1 VHAAAA
7 SGYRFNF
14 FDHVHTF
21 NYFSKHAVTPALQ
34 AFVTEVQEVVVGY
47 VDEELRSGRVRGLST
62 RHRQGA
68 TGVFQTVAGFVTD
81 FFFGGFLFH
90 ARLKTAALDHK
101 AVDDT
106 VENGVVVETITAVI
120 QEVLYGCRRFIIE
133 GFNYDIAMVRLES
146 DHHSR
151 PVKVVVGVDSRAY
164 KAAGLFVDAPYI
176 TNCDDASARWRL
188 LLCWRRAGVKNTAQY
203 AASLNRP
210 SSHTF
215 IRNLSMLKIYNTL
228 SRQKEEFKPIHA
240 GEIGMYVCGITVY
253 DLCHIGHGRTFV
265 AFDVVARY
273 LRYVGYTLKYVR
285 NITDIDDK
293 IIKRANENGESI
305 ETLTN
310 RMIGEMHKDFAALG
324 ILPPNLEPRAT
335 RHIDEIIELVGLLI
349 ERGHAYVADNGDVMF
364 DVLSDKDYG
373 ALSRQDLEQ
382 LQAGARVEVAEVKR
396 NPMDFVLWKMSKADE
411 PAWSSP
417 WGNGRPGWHIECSA
431 MNCKQLGTHFDIHGG
446 GSDLMFPHHE
456 NEVAQSTCA
465 HDGPYVNYWMHS
477 GMVMVDREKMS
488 KSLGNFFTVRDVL
501 QHYDAETV
509 RYFLMSGHYRSQLNY
524 GEDNLNQAR
533 AALERLYTALRHT
546 DATAVAAG
554 GEEFETRFR
563 TAMDDDFN
571 TPEAYSVLFDMAREV
586 NRLKTEEK
594 AAADALAAKL
604 RQLAN
609 VLGILQQDPEQF
621 LQSGAQ
627 ANDDEVAE
635 IEALIKMRN
644 DARKAKDWAQ
654 ADVAR
659 DKLNAL
665 GIVLEDGPQGTTWR
679 RK

>member
-1 VHAAAA
+1 
-7 SGYRFNF
+7 
-14 FDHVHTF
+14 
-21 NYFSKHAVTPALQ
+21 
-34 AFVTEVQEVVVGY
+34 
-47 VDEELRSGRVRGLST
+47 
-62 RHRQGA
+62 
-68 TGVFQTVAGFVTD
+68 
-81 FFFGGFLFH
+81 
-90 ARLKTAALDHK
+90 
-101 AVDDT
+101 
-106 VENGVVVETITAVI
+106 
-120 QEVLYGCRRFIIE
+120 
-133 GFNYDIAMVRLES
+133 
-146 DHHSR
+146 
-151 PVKVVVGVDSRAY
+151 
-164 KAAGLFVDAPYI
+164 
-176 TNCDDASARWRL
+176 
-188 LLCWRRAGVKNTAQY
+188 
-203 AASLNRP
+203 
-210 SSHTF
+210 
-215 IRNLSMLKIYNTL
+215 MLKIYNTL

-273 LRYVGYTLKYVR
+273 LRYSGYQLKYVR

-293 IIKRANENGESI
+293 IIRRANENGETI

-310 RMIGEMHKDFAALG
+310 RMIAEMHQDFAALG
-324 ILPPNLEPRAT
+324 ILPPDLEPRAT
-335 RHIDEIIELVGLLI
+335 RHIAEIIELVERLI
-349 ERGHAYVADNGDVMF
+349 ERGHAYVAENGDVMF
-364 DVLSDKDYG
+364 DVLSDTGYG

-411 PAWSSP
+411 PSWESP

-431 MNCKQLGTHFDIHGG
+431 MNCKQLGSHFDIHGG

-546 DATAVAAG
+546 DTGAEPAG
-554 GEEFETRFR
+554 GEAFEARFR
-563 TAMDDDFN
+563 AAMDDDFN
-571 TPEAYSVLFDMAREV
+571 TPEAYSVLFDMARDV
-586 NRLKTEEK
+586 NRLKSEDK
-594 AAADALAAKL
+594 AAADGLAARL
-604 RQLAN
+604 RELAN
-609 VLGILQQDPEQF
+609 VLGILQQDPELF

-627 ANDDEVAE
+627 TNNDEVAE
-635 IEALIKMRN
+635 IEQLIKMRN
-644 DARKAKDWAQ
+644 DARQAKDWAQ

-659 DKLNAL
+659 DRLNVL